1 MSLAKVPEPQHRP
14 WRIRAAAAHTF
25 APRLTLNDH
34 PDILTRQKRF
44 PHIGECDQIQ
54 VQSTYNLLLVN
65 GFAGRTALVRKE
77 CLSCL
82 PLKTS
87 RTLDKG
93 ILGSRRGCSSNDSIR
108 EREALTRYQT
118 VGTVPPSITY
128 SAPLMEAARGE
139 AT

>member
-54 VQSTYNLLLVN
+54 VQSTYNLLLVKSFASWAN
-65 GFAGRTALVRKE
+65 GVSKE
-77 CLSCL
+77 
-82 PLKTS
+82 
-87 RTLDKG
+87 
-93 ILGSRRGCSSNDSIR
+93 
-108 EREALTRYQT
+108 
-118 VGTVPPSITY
+118 
-128 SAPLMEAARGE
+128 GE
-139 AT
+139 